1 MADKWRTQ
9 FGGSTASSSPSQI
22 SDAHVSGSGQMGS
35 FELEESIASLQ
46 AATPGHSNTPAAD
59 LLYAST
65 VDCGDKPGTE
75 HTSLDLVTGKTV
87 RNVSSGL
94 NGWIPLSEQQ
104 ERRAVVVATYF
115 SWYNILP

>member
-1 MADKWRTQ
+1 T
-9 FGGSTASSSPSQI
+9 SASVTLSAQ
-22 SDAHVSGSGQMGS
+22 
-35 FELEESIASLQ
+35 
-46 AATPGHSNTPAAD
+46 SNTPAAD

-94 NGWIPLSEQQ
+94 NRRIPLSEQQ